1 MDLDAERDV
10 LGQCIIVPGDIDL
23 VIGWGLQPGHFSQ
36 DQNRRIFDAILRVHE
51 DASMVVDE
59 VALAADLRRNNRL
72 DQVGG
77 TVYLAQLAIMPFQ
90 VETQL
95 HQRVRMIIDHW
106 RARQAISIQQV
117 GVATLYQPQGTFL
130 QETLESLEQQLWEVT
145 HGAVPTSYVNA
156 GQLAHDALT
165 EMSALLASGQSI
177 TGLTTGFAD
186 LDAVITG
193 YHAGDLVVLAG
204 RPGMGKC
211 LGRGTPVLRYDGTVV
226 PVEAVRAGDLLMGPD
241 SKPRRVLTEA
251 KGTGPLW
258 KITPTKGDPWI
269 CNWCHV
275 LTMVHSSDN
284 RVIDM
289 SLDEYLKQ
297 GQKFKH
303 QHKLF
308 SVGVEF
314 PETKAPLPIAPYALG
329 LWLGDG
335 TKSYKFSI
343 TKPDPEIRPA
353 LEELARVEGL
363 RFGVHTP
370 TGGSR
375 CPELYIRKE
384 RKGHGRTSSL
394 VQKLRR
400 LFPDLKNLQI
410 PQEYLVASEHDRLE
424 LLAGLVDTDG
434 HLVSGCVEIAQKSL
448 GIASGVMFLA
458 RSLGLRVTCRPKYV
472 KGIAYQRMFISG
484 DLARIPTRI
493 PRKKLQP
500 REQKKNALRTGFK
513 VEPIGDGE
521 YFGFELDGD
530 GRFLL
535 GDFTVTHNTAALCSS
550 LLRATRPPTDG
561 SPPPAAYLHSL
572 EMPKEQIALRLVCS
586 YASVEFQKI
595 RLNKLQQHEWNKL
608 FDACKA
614 LMAHPILIDD
624 KPAITVA
631 EIRSNVRKIK
641 REIELKRI
649 IASGLVLV
657 AIDYLQLMRGE
668 QGQGRER
675 EVASLT
681 AGLKNTAKTEKV
693 CMLTL
698 AQLNRGVENRG
709 GKGTDKQKR
718 PQLQD
723 LRESGA
729 IEQDADTVMFLFRP
743 KYYDKEVQNDT
754 LEVIVEK
761 NRNGP
766 TCIVELAF
774 EGSTMTVKSIVKGYT
789 EFEGVGE
796 DAGPGYFNDED
807 PLPEDW
813 RDK

>member
-10 LGQCIIVPGDIDL
+10 LGQCIIAPGDIDL

-130 QETLESLEQQLWEVT
+130 QETLENLEQQLWEVT

-204 RPGMGKC
+204 RPGMGK
-211 LGRGTPVLRYDGTVV
+211 
-226 PVEAVRAGDLLMGPD
+226 
-241 SKPRRVLTEA
+241 
-251 KGTGPLW
+251 
-258 KITPTKGDPWI
+258 
-269 CNWCHV
+269 
-275 LTMVHSSDN
+275 
-284 RVIDM
+284 
-289 SLDEYLKQ
+289 
-297 GQKFKH
+297 
-303 QHKLF
+303 
-308 SVGVEF
+308 
-314 PETKAPLPIAPYALG
+314 
-329 LWLGDG
+329 
-335 TKSYKFSI
+335 
-343 TKPDPEIRPA
+343 
-353 LEELARVEGL
+353 
-363 RFGVHTP
+363 
-370 TGGSR
+370 
-375 CPELYIRKE
+375 
-384 RKGHGRTSSL
+384 TS
-394 VQKLRR
+394 
-400 LFPDLKNLQI
+400 
-410 PQEYLVASEHDRLE
+410 
-424 LLAGLVDTDG
+424 
-434 HLVSGCVEIAQKSL
+434 
-448 GIASGVMFLA
+448 
-458 RSLGLRVTCRPKYV
+458 
-472 KGIAYQRMFISG
+472 
-484 DLARIPTRI
+484 
-493 PRKKLQP
+493 
-500 REQKKNALRTGFK
+500 
-513 VEPIGDGE
+513 
-521 YFGFELDGD
+521 
-530 GRFLL
+530 
-535 GDFTVTHNTAALCSS
+535 ALCSM
-550 LLRATRPPTDG
+550 LLRSTRPPTDG

-743 KYYDKEVQNDT
+743 KYYDKEVANDT
-754 LEVIVEK
+754 LEIIIEK

-774 EGSTMTVKSIVKGYT
+774 EGATMTVKSLVKGYT

-807 PLPEDW
+807 PMPEDW